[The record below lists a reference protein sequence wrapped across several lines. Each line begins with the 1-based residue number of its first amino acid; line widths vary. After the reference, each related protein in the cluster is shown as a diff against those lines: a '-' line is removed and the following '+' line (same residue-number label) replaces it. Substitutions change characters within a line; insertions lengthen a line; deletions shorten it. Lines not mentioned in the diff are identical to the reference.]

1 MHFFLAERQKLIN
14 DVAFWRSQVNLLYVM
29 TRRVGN
35 PWTEED
41 AVSSV
46 LRPGRVLN
54 RASVEKKRGLNG
66 LPKVIPINIVWF
78 TQKNKI
84 ILSNKCILSC
94 VEGGVWLSFKNLL
107 RIGESLSISFTL
119 LSEPAKKP
127 SLLKMTRSSTLEL

>member
-14 DVAFWRSQVNLLYVM
+14 DVAYWRSQVNLLYVM

-46 LRPGRVLN
+46 LRPGPVLN
-54 RASVEKKRGLNG
+54 RASVGKKGQNG

-78 TQKNKI
+78 TQKTK
-84 ILSNKCILSC
+84 
-94 VEGGVWLSFKNLL
+94 
-107 RIGESLSISFTL
+107 
-119 LSEPAKKP
+119 
-127 SLLKMTRSSTLEL
+127 